1 MKKHFAIKNFCNN
14 EEVSSILD
22 YYDALEEA
30 PEFSNQRAKRKN
42 MNYHDPDIVL
52 MREIIEPK
60 IKNFFPNAFVSA
72 ATFTNWVEQVE
83 LHTDSWQPD
92 EDKTKVLGYS
102 ILVPLRISPTNI
114 ETSTIIFDQYTKE
127 KQTVTFKKFT
137 EDESWNIAKQ
147 IGINDSKILNKSNQ
161 ELDQDFYNKY
171 LGHIDYNII
180 KNFSNPTRYVW
191 TVGDAVVWNR
201 EHFHTSENF
210 NPLLNSKLHMI
221 FLVNFHN

>member
-1 MKKHFAIKNFCNN
+1 MKKHFSIEKFCNN
-14 EEVSSILD
+14 NEISKILD

-42 MNYHDPDIVL
+42 MNYHDPDIFL
-52 MREIIEPK
+52 MREIIELK
-60 IKNFFPNAFVSA
+60 IQKLFPNSFVSA
-72 ATFTNWVEQVE
+72 ATFTNWIEQVE

-137 EDESWNIAKQ
+137 EDEPWNIAKQ
-147 IGINDSKILNKSNQ
+147 IGINDSKIFNKSST
-161 ELDQDFYNKY
+161 ELDLNFYNEY
-171 LGHIDYNII
+171 LSHIDYNLI
-180 KNFSNPTRYVW
+180 KNFSNPTRYIW
-191 TVGDAVVWNR
+191 KVGDAIVWAR

-221 FLVNFHN
+221 FLVNFYN